1 MNNKVLK
8 AGFGYTIGNYLL
20 KGLAFFT
27 IPIFARLLNPSDYG
41 QYNTFIAYES
51 ILFVIIGFAIHSSY
65 KNARYKYGKVEEGAF
80 KGQDYYSYVST
91 TLAMIVILLGIWL
104 SLVNIFGKSLV
115 KLLSLDLFSLNLLVL
130 FAFGSA
136 VICCFNV
143 DVSLQYK
150 FKSFLTVAA
159 INAIGSIGLSIFL
172 ICTVFDNQR
181 YLGRVIGTVLPL
193 LIIAIYIICHY
204 FKRAKPCNYRSF
216 LSWGLNYSLPIVPHG
231 ISQVILSQ
239 FDRIMINSMIG
250 SFQAGVYSFAYNI
263 FTIVAVTSASIDNA
277 WGPWFYEKMHEHNYE
292 EIKQKSKF
300 YMLFLFCFTAS
311 IILVSPELIAFLG
324 TREYEEAVY
333 SAVPII
339 AGGFFAFMYNI
350 PASVEYYYEK
360 TRFIAI
366 GTVMAAIINIILN
379 YIFINQ
385 YGYTA
390 AAYTTLVTYLLYFYF
405 HYFLAWKIHKSSLFN
420 SMIVGSTSAG
430 IIFMSFATMMLL
442 NTAVWR
448 WILML
453 CLVSNGLIY
462 EEKKLGLGCLVKKR
476 FIGKGHSNG

>member
-1 MNNKVLK
+1 MSNKVLK
-8 AGFGYTIGNYLL
+8 AGLGYTIGNYLL

-41 QYNTFIAYES
+41 QYNTFVAYES

-65 KNARYKYGKVEEGAF
+65 KNARYKYGIVHEGAV
-80 KGQDYYSYVST
+80 KGQDYCNYVST
-91 TLAMIVILLGIWL
+91 TLAMIAVSLGIWL
-104 SLVNIFGKSLV
+104 SLVNIFGKYLV
-115 KLLSLDLFSLNLLVL
+115 KLLSLDLFSLYLLLL

-136 VICCFNV
+136 VVCCFNV
-143 DVSLQYK
+143 DVGLQYK

-159 INAIGSIGLSIFL
+159 INAIGSIGLSILL
-172 ICTVFDNQR
+172 ICTVCNEQR

-193 LIIAIYIICHY
+193 LILAIYIICHY
-204 FKRAKPCNYRSF
+204 FKRAKPCNYHSF
-216 LSWGLNYSLPIVPHG
+216 LSWGLRYSLPIVPHG

-263 FTIVAVTSASIDNA
+263 FTIVAVTSTSIDNA
-277 WGPWFYEKMHEHNYE
+277 WGPWFYEKMHEKNYE

-300 YMLFLFCFTAS
+300 YMLFLFCFTAG
-311 IILVSPELIAFLG
+311 IILVSPELIGFLG

-333 SAVPII
+333 SAIPII

-360 TRFIAI
+360 TRFIAL
-366 GTVMAAIINIILN
+366 GTVMAAVINIILN
-379 YIFINQ
+379 YIFINK
-385 YGYTA
+385 YGYIA
-390 AAYTTLVTYLLYFYF
+390 AAYTTLMTYFLYFYF

-420 SMIVGSTSAG
+420 NRIVCLTSAG
-430 IIFMSFATMMLL
+430 IILISFATMMLL
-442 NTAVWR
+442 DTAVCR
-448 WILML
+448 WLLML
-453 CLVSNGLIY
+453 CLIGCGLIY
-462 EEKKLGLGCLVKKR
+462 EEKKLGLGYSVKKR
-476 FIGKGHSNG
+476 FIRKGHTNG